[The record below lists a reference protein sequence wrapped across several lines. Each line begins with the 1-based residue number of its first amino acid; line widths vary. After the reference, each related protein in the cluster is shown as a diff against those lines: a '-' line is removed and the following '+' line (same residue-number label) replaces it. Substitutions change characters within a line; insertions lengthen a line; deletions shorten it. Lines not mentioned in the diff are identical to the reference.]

1 MYGVNV
7 SQINQSKSSVL
18 INIPVSDRNDS
29 NFRVLSSE
37 LVYLN
42 DLYLSY
48 RGEVG
53 WFYQINSSLE
63 VRNDSL
69 GYEETPSSHWDCGFA
84 RALPAVCPGV
94 IMEIGLDV

>member
-1 MYGVNV
+1 MISYIYIMYGVNV

-48 RGEVG
+48 RGVVG
-53 WFYQINSSLE
+53 
-63 VRNDSL
+63 
-69 GYEETPSSHWDCGFA
+69 T
-84 RALPAVCPGV
+84 
-94 IMEIGLDV
+94 GLAMKMILSNKFLFGSEK

>member
-37 LVYLN
+37 LVYLS
-42 DLYLSY
+42 DLFFSY
-48 RGEVG
+48 RGVVG
-53 WFYQINSSLE
+53 WQ
-63 VRNDSL
+63 
-69 GYEETPSSHWDCGFA
+69 
-84 RALPAVCPGV
+84 
-94 IMEIGLDV
+94 

>member
-1 MYGVNV
+1 MISYIYIMYGVNV

-53 WFYQINSSLE
+53 S
-63 VRNDSL
+63 
-69 GYEETPSSHWDCGFA
+69 
-84 RALPAVCPGV
+84 
-94 IMEIGLDV
+94 GLAMKMILSNKFLFGSEK

>member
-1 MYGVNV
+1 MLNIYIMYGVNV

-48 RGEVG
+48 RGVVG
-53 WFYQINSSLE
+53 
-63 VRNDSL
+63 
-69 GYEETPSSHWDCGFA
+69 T
-84 RALPAVCPGV
+84 
-94 IMEIGLDV
+94 GLAMKMILSNKFLFGSEK

>member
-1 MYGVNV
+1 MISYIYIIYGVNV

-48 RGEVG
+48 RGVVG
-53 WFYQINSSLE
+53 S
-63 VRNDSL
+63 
-69 GYEETPSSHWDCGFA
+69 
-84 RALPAVCPGV
+84 
-94 IMEIGLDV
+94 GLAMKMILSNKFLFGSEK

>member
-48 RGEVG
+48 RGVVG
-53 WFYQINSSLE
+53 S
-63 VRNDSL
+63 
-69 GYEETPSSHWDCGFA
+69 
-84 RALPAVCPGV
+84 
-94 IMEIGLDV
+94 GLAMKMILSNKFLFGSEK

>member
-1 MYGVNV
+1 MMSYIIYGVNV

-48 RGEVG
+48 RGVVG
-53 WFYQINSSLE
+53 S
-63 VRNDSL
+63 
-69 GYEETPSSHWDCGFA
+69 
-84 RALPAVCPGV
+84 
-94 IMEIGLDV
+94 GLTMKMILSNKFLFGSEK

>member
-1 MYGVNV
+1 MIIYIYIMYGVNV

-48 RGEVG
+48 RGV
-53 WFYQINSSLE
+53 
-63 VRNDSL
+63 
-69 GYEETPSSHWDCGFA
+69 
-84 RALPAVCPGV
+84 VCSGMAMKM
-94 IMEIGLDV
+94 ILSNKFLFGSEK